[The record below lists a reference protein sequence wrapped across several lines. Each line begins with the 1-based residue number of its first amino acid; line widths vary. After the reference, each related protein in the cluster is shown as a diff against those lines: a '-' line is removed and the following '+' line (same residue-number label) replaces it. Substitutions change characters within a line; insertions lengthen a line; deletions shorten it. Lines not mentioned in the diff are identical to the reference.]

1 MNNTIEELIKR
12 QSVRVFTD
20 EEISDENKQLILKAT
35 VNAPSAGNMQMY
47 SIIDITSQ
55 ELKDKLS
62 ILCDNQQFIAKAKMV
77 LIFCADYQK
86 WFDGFKAAGLK
97 PRHPDTGDLL
107 LSMEDTIIAAQNSV
121 TAAWSLGIGSCYIGD
136 IMENFEEVIDV
147 LKLPQFVYPA
157 CMVVFG
163 YIDKEHIAKQKPQR
177 VDNKYVVFENE
188 YKRLNNNELKDMFEY
203 KTTSVG
209 YEEWMK
215 RFMERKYNSEFSEEM
230 SRSANKYIERYKK
243 DFENK

>member
-1 MNNTIEELIKR
+1 MNKIIEELVQR
-12 QSVRVFTD
+12 QSVRAFTD
-20 EEISDENKQLILKAT
+20 KEISNEDKQLILKAA

-47 SIIDITSQ
+47 SIIDVTRQ
-55 ELKDKLS
+55 YLKDKLAV
-62 ILCDNQQFIAKAKMV
+62 LCDNQPFIAKAKMV

-86 WFDGFKAAGLK
+86 WIDAFKSIDLC

-107 LSMEDTIIAAQNSV
+107 LSMEDAIIAAQNSV
-121 TAAWSLGIGSCYIGD
+121 TAAWSMGIGSCYIGD
-136 IMENFEEVIDV
+136 IMENFEEVTDI

-163 YIDKEHIAKQKPQR
+163 YIDEQHLQKQKPQR

-188 YKRLNNNELKDMFEY
+188 YKQLNKDELKDMFEY
-203 KTTSVG
+203 KTTSLG

-215 RFMERKYNSEFSEEM
+215 RFFNRKYNSDFSEEM
-230 SRSANKYIERYKK
+230 SRSANKYLERYKK
-243 DFENK
+243 N

>member
-1 MNNTIEELIKR
+1 MNKIIEELVQR
-12 QSVRVFTD
+12 QSVRAFTD
-20 EEISDENKQLILKAT
+20 KEISNEDKQLILKAA

-47 SIIDITSQ
+47 SIIDITRQ
-55 ELKDKLS
+55 DLKDKLAV
-62 ILCDNQQFIAKAKMV
+62 LCDNQPFIAKAKMV

-86 WFDGFKAAGLK
+86 WIDAFKSIDLC

-107 LSMEDTIIAAQNSV
+107 LSMEDAIIAAQNSV
-121 TAAWSLGIGSCYIGD
+121 TAAWSMGIGSCYIGD
-136 IMENFEEVIDV
+136 IMENFEEVTDI

-163 YIDKEHIAKQKPQR
+163 YIDEQHLQKQKPQR

-188 YKRLNNNELKDMFEY
+188 YKQLNKDELKDMFEY
-203 KTTSVG
+203 KTTSLG

-215 RFMERKYNSEFSEEM
+215 RFFNRKYNSDFSEEM
-230 SRSANKYIERYKK
+230 SRSANKYLERYKK
-243 DFENK
+243 N